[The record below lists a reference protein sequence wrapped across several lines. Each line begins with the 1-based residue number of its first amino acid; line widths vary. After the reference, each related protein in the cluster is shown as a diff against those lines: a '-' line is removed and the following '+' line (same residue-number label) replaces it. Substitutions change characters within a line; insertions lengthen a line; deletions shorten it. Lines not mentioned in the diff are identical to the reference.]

1 MPTQSWLNWTISLN
15 TSKHH
20 LCITPYPLKIT
31 FTWVV
36 TEHQLP
42 TTIFS
47 QLLSPTR
54 AQSWTTDTCRPKLFT
69 SRPMQLLFERSNK
82 AFSMR
87 RVQASCGHPLFK
99 ENCCILCILLYWLFS
114 WADTTAHFGY
124 LVLKSWL
131 KALVNLSIT
140 GMVWFVHALKKK
152 RKKRKK
158 KKKSERKTLKKGNK
172 IKK

>member
-1 MPTQSWLNWTISLN
+1 MHNNFPTEDNFPLGCHWTSVTNNNFFHNYSL
-15 TSKHH
+15 
-20 LCITPYPLKIT
+20 PQ
-31 FTWVV
+31 
-36 TEHQLP
+36 EHTNVL
-42 TTIFS
+42 
-47 QLLSPTR
+47 
-54 AQSWTTDTCRPKLFT
+54 WTTETCRPKLFT
-69 SRPMQLLFERSNK
+69 KRSMQLLLERSNK

-87 RVQASCGHPLFK
+87 CVQASCGHPPFK
-99 ENCCILCILLYWLFS
+99 ENLCILRMSLYWLFIG
-114 WADTTAHFGY
+114 AHLIIAHFGY

-131 KALVNLSIT
+131 KALDNLSIT